1 MRTVVDFSARLTRYT
16 LMIGHLRRIIS
27 LFRPGVCAMRERL
40 RWRNRIPI
48 AGIGAIVVCLAVLG
62 AAAPAADGRGVRIS
76 LVFNNLTSDP
86 RLQTEWGFAAVIEAP
101 AQTLLFDTGSN
112 GRMLLSNMER
122 MGIDPRG
129 IDGVFLSHNHS
140 DHTGGLA
147 PLLRRHPNVGV
158 YMPASFPIDV
168 QKATENA
175 GAQVTL
181 ISEPATL
188 FEGTY
193 STGPLGSD
201 PVEQSL
207 ILDTSEGLIIMTG
220 CAHPGIVNIVEA
232 AMMQRGKPVRLVA
245 GGFHLHRQSEGRIK
259 ATIDRLK
266 ALDVAQVAPSHCT
279 GTRAIAMFR
288 DAWGKD
294 FLDSGCGAVIDL
306 NR

>member
-1 MRTVVDFSARLTRYT
+1 M
-16 LMIGHLRRIIS
+16 
-27 LFRPGVCAMRERL
+27 
-40 RWRNRIPI
+40 
-48 AGIGAIVVCLAVLG
+48 
-62 AAAPAADGRGVRIS
+62 
-76 LVFNNLTSDP
+76 
-86 RLQTEWGFAAVIEAP
+86 IEAP

-112 GRMLLSNMER
+112 GHILLSNMER
-122 MGIDPRG
+122 MGIDPRE

-140 DHTGGLA
+140 DHTGGLDH
-147 PLLRRHPNVGV
+147 LVRRNPHVGV
-158 YMPASFPIDV
+158 YMPASFPISV
-168 QKATENA
+168 QKTTAESA

-181 ISEPATL
+181 ITEPANL
-188 FEGTY
+188 FEGAY

-207 ILDTSEGLIIMTG
+207 ILDTTEGLIIMTG

-245 GGFHLHRQSEGRIK
+245 GGFHLHRQSEARIG

-279 GTRAIAMFR
+279 GTRAITMFQE
-288 DAWGKD
+288 AWGTD

-306 NR
+306 SP